1 MQDGLRRIYP
11 RKEGKRTHKKVAC
24 CVLGGIS
31 RADLIKRG
39 SGRWNEWQARTLLRC
54 SRVDSQMLK
63 LEEQSR
69 AEQSRART
77 KHRQGRGVNR
87 FKAHENEWVSKAVS
101 PGSCSGPRR
110 RGSWRRARSQGCAIG
125 PTRNS
130 HFGAKWSDH
139 QPLKSLPAGS
149 RSPGEDVAHGIGSL
163 ATGQGSISVSVP
175 FGLARG
181 WDSRTAK
188 DS

>member
-87 FKAHENEWVSKAVS
+87 FKAHENEWVSRQCRQDPVPDQEAEVLGEGPEGRDVLS
-101 PGSCSGPRR
+101 DPHETAISAPSG
-110 RGSWRRARSQGCAIG
+110 AI
-125 PTRNS
+125 TS
-130 HFGAKWSDH
+130 H
-139 QPLKSLPAGS
+139 
-149 RSPGEDVAHGIGSL
+149 
-163 ATGQGSISVSVP
+163 
-175 FGLARG
+175 
-181 WDSRTAK
+181 
-188 DS
+188 